1 LRDKVRLVS
10 GDEVLLQPG
19 QYERRSLTDRLMV
32 ENRHRIPFVRKGG
45 WRGNNGYRAQQVLK
59 LGAARSAEA
68 EKVVILDTKNLFLR
82 PFGARDF
89 FSEEG
94 AARLPFI
101 SVTSG
106 YHESW
111 LLQSLAALA
120 VRKPNL
126 QQVRTTTF
134 STPFPVRRQLV
145 RLLLDEINE
154 RYGSV
159 QSLFAS
165 RRRPSE
171 FMLLNAYCLRS
182 DPQLRPWFEEAPS
195 TSVGLWPTYD
205 PSKLEQHVQRLS
217 DPEILSLG
225 LHNRA
230 ISKLPHQLQER
241 IFAIL
246 SDRGIS
252 DRDTTKRVL
261 DATAALSS

>member
-1 LRDKVRLVS
+1 MS
-10 GDEVLLQPG
+10 
-19 QYERRSLTDRLMV
+19 
-32 ENRHRIPFVRKGG
+32 
-45 WRGNNGYRAQQVLK
+45 
-59 LGAARSAEA
+59 
-68 EKVVILDTKNLFLR
+68 VI
-82 PFGARDF
+82 
-89 FSEEG
+89 SE
-94 AARLPFI
+94 F
-101 SVTSG
+101 
-106 YHESW
+106 HESW
-111 LLQSLAALA
+111 LLQSLDALNVSVPDLGQA
-120 VRKPNL
+120 
-126 QQVRTTTF
+126 RTTTF

-145 RLLLDEINE
+145 LSLLDEINE

-205 PSKLEQHVQRLS
+205 SSKLEQHVQRMN
-217 DPEILSLG
+217 DPGILSLG

-230 ISKLPHQLQER
+230 ISKLPDHLQER

-252 DRDTTKRVL
+252 DRESTKRVL
-261 DATAALSS
+261 GSTAALSS